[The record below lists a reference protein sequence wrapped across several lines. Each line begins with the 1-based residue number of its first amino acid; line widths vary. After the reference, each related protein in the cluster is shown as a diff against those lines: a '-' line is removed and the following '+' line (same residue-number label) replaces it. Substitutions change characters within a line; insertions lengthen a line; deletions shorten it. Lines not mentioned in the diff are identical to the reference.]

1 MEKFRNKVVATDYVE
16 KNYTKKAELEQFI
29 NTELEMVER
38 SRDKIEGGLLDG
50 ISAAYNCI
58 LATFIKE

>member
-16 KNYTKKAELEQFI
+16 KNYIKKAELEQFI
-29 NTELEMVER
+29 NLELEMVER
-38 SRDKIEGGLLDG
+38 SRDKVEGGLLDG

-58 LATFIKE
+58 LTTFIKE